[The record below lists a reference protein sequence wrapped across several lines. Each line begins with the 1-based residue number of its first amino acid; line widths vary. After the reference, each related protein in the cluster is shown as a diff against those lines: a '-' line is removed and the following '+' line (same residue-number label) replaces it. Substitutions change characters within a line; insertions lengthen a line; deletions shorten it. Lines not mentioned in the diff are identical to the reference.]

1 VNTLLSVLAL
11 ATLGLGCV
19 GYGILALSVVKVGPH
34 TENVTARLIFSFII
48 GVGFLGWVLFFP
60 GVLGLFNPVL
70 FLGVGAVGT
79 ALLLWQRG
87 SLRGLFSDLT
97 FTHIEKA
104 LLAVIG
110 LILALDLLEGISPP
124 ADADSLAYHFALPRD
139 FIADGDIGF
148 VMRAVT
154 GAIPMLVHMTYAAAL
169 GTGGE
174 LGLTLWTMV
183 TGWAAGFLLYAIA
196 RLYLSRAWALS
207 LLIVFLTTPAVLY
220 GGGSGQ
226 VEVRAA
232 AFALAAGAFIV
243 AARRHD
249 SYRLFALAGACAGCF
264 IGAKFFGLAFAGAA
278 GLFVLFSTNG
288 LKRAFVFAIAAG
300 LAGFQ
305 WYLWNW
311 IHTGDPVFPMLT
323 NLLQFPDSAY
333 WTQDFGRYFTA
344 IIAHGE
350 LPLDRSLVN
359 WLLYPVYATFNMVV
373 KLEGGRTGF
382 GILAAIILPAAF
394 AGLCNRNLRRSDF
407 AIPLLVAFVFFTVWF
422 FSGTAQRTRHL
433 LPIYPLL
440 LLGLFP
446 LAVEWA
452 RQANLVRPLAVGVA
466 AAVALQLAGQ
476 AIFSFNYVRHVFTPE
491 TRPQFLARNVPGA
504 TSADWINRNLPADA
518 KIAFMNR
525 QLAYLIERP
534 AFSMHPHIQAVIDA
548 RMTVGDGARF
558 IRQVRRQGVTH
569 LLLPEHR
576 YVSDYPS
583 TESQAFR
590 EMISRLRASGCLSIV
605 TEIDTVGI
613 SSRTLSQFGAKTGR
627 SKDAVFRLVPAK
639 CPIETALRP
648 RPNPDMT

>member
-1 VNTLLSVLAL
+1 VNTLQSFLAL

-19 GYGILALSVVKVGPH
+19 GYGILALSAVRVGPH
-34 TENVTARLIFSFII
+34 TENAMVRLILSFII
-48 GVGFLGWVLFFP
+48 GFGFIGWLLFFP
-60 GVLGLFNPVL
+60 GILGLFHPVL
-70 FLGVGAVGT
+70 FWSVGGVGA
-79 ALLLWQRG
+79 ALLLWQRARFR
-87 SLRGLFSDLT
+87 SLFANLS
-97 FTHIEKA
+97 FTYFEKA

-110 LILALDLLEGISPP
+110 LVLTLDLLEGISPP

-139 FIADGDIGF
+139 FIVNGEIDF

-154 GAIPMLVHMTYAAAL
+154 GAIPMLIHMTYGAAL

-183 TGWAAGFLLYAIA
+183 TGWAAGFLLYAIV
-196 RLYLSRAWALS
+196 RPHLSRPWALS

-226 VEVRAA
+226 VEIRAA
-232 AFALAAGAFIV
+232 AFALAGGAFIV
-243 AARRHD
+243 AARRYD
-249 SYRLFALAGACAGCF
+249 SYGLFALAGVCAGYF

-278 GLFVLFSTNG
+278 GLFVLFSANG
-288 LKRAFVFAIAAG
+288 LKRACVFAIAAV
-300 LAGFQ
+300 LVGFQ

-311 IHTGDPVFPMLT
+311 IHTDDPVFPMLT

-333 WTQDFGRYFTA
+333 WTQEFGRYFTA
-344 IIAHGE
+344 MLAHGE
-350 LPLDRSLVN
+350 LPLNRSLVN

-373 KLEGGRTGF
+373 KIEGGRTGF
-382 GILAAIILPAAF
+382 GILVAIILPAAM
-394 AGLCNRNLRRSDF
+394 AGLCNRNLWRSDF
-407 AIPLLVAFVFFTVWF
+407 AIPLLIAVEFFTVWF

-440 LLGLFP
+440 LLGLYP
-446 LAVEWA
+446 LAVGLA
-452 RQANLVRPLAVGVA
+452 RQANLVRPLTAGVA

-476 AIFSFNYVRHVFTPE
+476 AIFSFNYVQHVFSPE

-504 TSADWINRNLPADA
+504 TSADWINRNLPAGA

-534 AFSMHPHIQAVIDA
+534 AFSMHPHIQVVIDA
-548 RMTVGDGARF
+548 RVTAGDGARF
-558 IRQVRRQGVTH
+558 VRQVRGQGVTH
-569 LLLPEHR
+569 LLLPAHS

-583 TESQAFR
+583 SEGLAFR
-590 EMISRLRASGCLSIV
+590 NMIGRLRASGCLASV
-605 TEIDTVGI
+605 AEIDTVGI

-627 SKDAVFRLVPAK
+627 SKDAVFRLVLTK
-639 CPIETALRP
+639 CPGDPALRP
-648 RPNPDMT
+648 DSNRDMN